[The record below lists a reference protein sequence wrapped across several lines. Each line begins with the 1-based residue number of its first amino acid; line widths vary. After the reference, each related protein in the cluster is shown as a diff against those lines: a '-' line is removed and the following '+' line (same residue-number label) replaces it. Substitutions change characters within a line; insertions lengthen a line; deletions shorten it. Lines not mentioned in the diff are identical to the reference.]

1 MDAYQANGAQ
11 LGWLLLPEERAVE
24 IWRAGAAS
32 TPERLNDAKE
42 LDGGDLFP
50 ALVLDLAPIWDV

>member
-32 TPERLNDAKE
+32 NPDRLDNATTLDAGE
-42 LDGGDLFP
+42 LFAG
-50 ALVLDLAPIWDV
+50 VTLDLAPIWDV

>member
-1 MDAYQANGAQ
+1 M
-11 LGWLLLPEERAVE
+11 LLPEERAVE